1 MMSLPRRQFNLI
13 GITDPVYRFGQSG
26 GRNPRGN
33 AQLSPSRFPRI
44 LFSVEVRLRRISA
57 AFEKFCR
64 RHACLYRFTFGK
76 LVGRFLRRRPC
87 EQNAVA
93 GIGGP
98 GILRECV
105 FVKNLFEKKK

>member
-1 MMSLPRRQFNLI
+1 V
-13 GITDPVYRFGQSG
+13 GAAV
-26 GRNPRGN
+26 
-33 AQLSPSRFPRI
+33 
-44 LFSVEVRLRRISA
+44 SA

-93 GIGGP
+93 DIGDA
-98 GILRECV
+98 GILGERV